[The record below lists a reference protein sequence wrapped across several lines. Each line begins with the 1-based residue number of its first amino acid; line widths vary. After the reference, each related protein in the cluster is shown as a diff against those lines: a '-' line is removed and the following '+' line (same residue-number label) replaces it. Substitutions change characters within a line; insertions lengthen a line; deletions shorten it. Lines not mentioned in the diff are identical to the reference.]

1 MLSPESA
8 SDIVPN
14 KAEMTTAKIST
25 HSGINVVVYCVG
37 KNPVLIDVDGV
48 VYPTVY
54 TMWKYPDLLPVFR
67 THSNVYSRL
76 AGGAGRVSISN
87 MNILINEFPYKR
99 NNGFLIYLVFKIIL
113 NLVVKHQQNTCIGV
127 YI

>member
-1 MLSPESA
+1 MLSPEAA

-14 KAEMTTAKIST
+14 KAEMTIAKIST

-67 THSNVYSRL
+67 THSNVFSRL

-87 MNILINEFPYKR
+87 MNIL
-99 NNGFLIYLVFKIIL
+99 NNGFLIYLVFKILL
-113 NLVVKHQQNTCIGV
+113 NLVVKHQHNTCIGV